1 MKINEADGSVSFVG
15 GSIDP
20 AMDKAAFLKSPL
32 GSKSERWFVNG
43 AFETYRFLPEPGIV
57 ATTDFKDDRLQNV
70 SIVFELPDESMENWT
85 AEIEL
90 KRKQKHDEWLS
101 TELGAA
107 PWRYNWA
114 EVVSE
119 FYHQHCG
126 SEIGVFYKS

>member
-1 MKINEADGSVSFVG
+1 
-15 GSIDP
+15 
-20 AMDKAAFLKSPL
+20 MDKTAFLNSPL
-32 GSKSERWFVNG
+32 GSKSKQWFVNRS
-43 AFETYRFLPEPGIV
+43 FETYRFLPEPGIV
-57 ATTDFKDDRLQNV
+57 ATTDFKDGRLLNV

-85 AEIEL
+85 TEFEL

-101 TELGAA
+101 AEQGTA
-107 PWRYNWA
+107 PWRYNWG